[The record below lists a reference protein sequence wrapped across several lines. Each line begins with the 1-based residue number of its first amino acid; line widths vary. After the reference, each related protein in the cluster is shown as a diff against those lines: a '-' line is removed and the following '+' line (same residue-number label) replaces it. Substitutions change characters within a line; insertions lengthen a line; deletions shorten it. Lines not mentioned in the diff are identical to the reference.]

1 MMRRMITRAAIVLG
15 LTASWVSMAGGAP
28 PQARH
33 DTLDR
38 ILDTYVRNGKVYYRA
53 LTIERAA
60 LDRYVA
66 SLDVPDEQISA
77 WPRAEQ
83 QAFWLN
89 AYNALVLRTVVDHHP
104 APTRSADF
112 PERSIRQ
119 IPGSFD
125 GIRYRV
131 GGRRLTLD
139 GIEALMLAA
148 FGDARMALAVGRGAV
163 GGGRLRSEAFRADRI
178 EAQLSEAQAEC
189 ATSVSCVRLDLTSNL
204 VEVSPLFGWQEE
216 AFVKSFASAP
226 GAERWANRSPIERA
240 VAAMVYPH
248 VFNREQAML
257 AENTFRLEYGE
268 FDWRLNDLAGTED
281 FSTQFRGPG
290 PEVGPEITR
299 PLAPA
304 REIVWKN
311 SPSP

>member
-1 MMRRMITRAAIVLG
+1 MMRRMTSRAALVLG
-15 LTASWVSMAGGAP
+15 LVVSWAAIAGGAAT

-33 DTLDR
+33 DPLDR

-53 LTIERAA
+53 LRIERAA

-66 SLDVPDEQISA
+66 SLDVAEAQVSG

-89 AYNALVLRTVVDHHP
+89 AYNALVLRTVIDHYP

-112 PERSIRQ
+112 PDRSIRQ
-119 IPGSFD
+119 IPGAFD

-139 GIEALMLAA
+139 DIERLMLDT
-148 FGDARMALAVGRGAV
+148 FGDARMALAVGRGAL
-163 GGGRLRSEAFRADRI
+163 GGGRLRSEAFRADRVEQQLA
-178 EAQLSEAQAEC
+178 EAQVEC
-189 ATSVSCVRLDLTSNL
+189 ATSVSCVRIDLARIV
-204 VEVSPLFGWQEE
+204 VEASPLIGWREE
-216 AFVKSFASAP
+216 AFVTSFAGAP

-248 VFNREQAML
+248 VFNREQALL

-268 FDWRLNDLAGTED
+268 FDWRLNDLGTGA
-281 FSTQFRGPG
+281 TTP
-290 PEVGPEITR
+290 
-299 PLAPA
+299 
-304 REIVWKN
+304 
-311 SPSP
+311 PSP

>member
-1 MMRRMITRAAIVLG
+1 
-15 LTASWVSMAGGAP
+15 MAGGAT
-28 PQARH
+28 QARH

-53 LTIERAA
+53 LKIERAA

-66 SLDVPDEQISA
+66 SLDVPDDQVSA

-89 AYNALVLRTVVDHHP
+89 AYNALVLRTVIDHHP

-112 PERSIRQ
+112 PDRSIRQ

-125 GIRYRV
+125 GLRYRV

-139 GIEALMLAA
+139 EIEALMLAS
-148 FGDARMALAVGRGAV
+148 FGDARMSLAIGRGAV

-178 EAQLSEAQAEC
+178 ETQLSEAQAEC
-189 ATSVSCVRLDLTSNL
+189 ATSVSCVRLDLTGNL
-204 VEVSPLFGWQEE
+204 VEVSPLVGWREE
-216 AFVKSFASAP
+216 AFVRSFANAP

-268 FDWRLNDLAGTED
+268 FDWRLNDLSGAEEFYARFKGW
-281 FSTQFRGPG
+281 G
-290 PEVGPEITR
+290 
-299 PLAPA
+299 PA
-304 REIVWKN
+304 RVPAIYRPQGPARDRVLDN
-311 SPSP
+311 TPAP